1 MIGGIITGDIINSRL
16 IKKQERAFLYQ
27 QIGEFLSDLKKKG
40 VITAFESFR
49 GDSFQCLAADAK
61 DALKIAV
68 LIRAFIQTVNPDQN
82 KKGYSL
88 PKYDVKTSI
97 GIGEVDFI
105 NQQNFSISDG
115 EAFELSGRGLDKLK
129 DNLTMAVATDNETIN
144 AELQVTI
151 ILLDSILRKW
161 TVTQA
166 ELVLHKL
173 SGKTEE
179 KISTVLNISQSAIN
193 QRSNGA
199 QWYAVDQTIKRFEQL
214 VAGIL
219 P

>member
-1 MIGGIITGDIINSRL
+1 MISGIITGDITNSRL
-16 IKKQERAFLYQ
+16 IKKQERAFLYEE
-27 QIGEFLSDLKKKG
+27 ISKFLTGLKKDG
-40 VITAFESFR
+40 IITDFESFR
-49 GDSFQCLAADAK
+49 GDSFQCLAAHAK

-97 GIGEVDFI
+97 GIGEIDFI

-115 EAFELSGRGLDKLK
+115 KAFELSGRGLDRLK
-129 DNLTMAVATDNETIN
+129 DNLTMAVATTNETIN

-151 ILLDSILRKW
+151 VLLDSILKKW

-179 KISTVLNISQSAIN
+179 KISTALNISQSAIN

-199 QWYAVDQTIKRFEQL
+199 QWYAVDQAIKRFEQL
-214 VAGIL
+214 ITSII